1 MAKEAVLYL
10 DNRLSSRATVCEQ
23 DKAFVGPIV
32 DEHGLEQGGYKI
44 LERLIEFSIKLII
57 NFYFAVNEV

>member
-44 LERLIEFSIKLII
+44 LEFSIKLII